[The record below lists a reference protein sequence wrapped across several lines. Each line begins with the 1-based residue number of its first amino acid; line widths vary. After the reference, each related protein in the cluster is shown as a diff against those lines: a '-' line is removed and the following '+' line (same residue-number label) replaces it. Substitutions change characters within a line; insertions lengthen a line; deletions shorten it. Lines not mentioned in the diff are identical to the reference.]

1 MKPGRMARLAVL
13 ALLAWLG
20 LAGCRALPPAP
31 PPAALSA
38 EEVLARLHNRQQAL
52 ESLQA
57 RGRITFLSP
66 ERNYSGTI
74 LIKARRPESLR
85 VDHPGSPGTH
95 PLGLCHRRQP
105 GPGVVP
111 P

>member
-1 MKPGRMARLAVL
+1 MKPGGIARLVVL

-31 PPAALSA
+31 PPAVLSA

-66 ERNYSGTI
+66 ERNYSGT
-74 LIKARRPESLR
+74 
-85 VDHPGSPGTH
+85 
-95 PLGLCHRRQP
+95 
-105 GPGVVP
+105 
-111 P
+111 